1 MPRIRV
7 REVELF
13 QRPVRT
19 RFPFRYGKAV
29 VVEEPILHLRVRT
42 EIDGRPSTGVSAAAL
57 PPLWFDK
64 DPAKSHAD
72 NIADLLRSVRAA
84 AEVYLGAAPA
94 PAFELH
100 RAGEPEARR
109 RCEGLNDLTAGFG
122 VALLDAAAIDALC
135 RAASATFHGALKTD
149 LLGFGPLELPERPLD
164 RIEVRHTVGMAD
176 PITAADVREP
186 LNDGLPLT
194 LEDVVSAY
202 GVRWFKVKVSGDVEA
217 SLDRLRRIAGV
228 LRGDYRVTLDGNE
241 QFAAMEEAAAFVR
254 RVSNDPELREFW
266 AKTLWIEQPVE
277 RGAALEEEVH
287 EALEE
292 IDRLKPVIIDES
304 DGTDGD
310 VDRALLLGYRGISAK
325 NCKGVFRT
333 LHSHRR
339 TREACA
345 LLSSEDLMNIPVV
358 PLHQDLAVAAALG
371 IGHSERNGHH
381 YIRAFEYFSPRERE
395 STLRDYPSLYRT
407 LPSGLGALRIEDG
420 AMSVVEINRAPF
432 GVVAEPDWGALT
444 CC

>member
-1 MPRIRV
+1 MHRLRV
-7 REVELF
+7 RQVDVFL
-13 QRPVRT
+13 RPVRT
-19 RFPFRYGKAV
+19 RMPFRYGKAV
-29 VVEEPILHLRVRT
+29 VTEEPIAHLRVLA
-42 EIDGRPSTGVSAAAL
+42 EIDGQRALGVSAAAL

-64 DPAKSHAD
+64 DPSKTHAD

-84 AEVYLGAAPA
+84 ADVYTAAPA
-94 PAFELH
+94 ASAFALH
-100 RAGEPEARR
+100 QTCEAETRR
-109 RCEGLNDLTAGFG
+109 RLSGLNDLTAGFG

-135 RAASATFHGALKTD
+135 RATGTTFHGALRDD

-164 RIEVRHTVGMAD
+164 RVQVRHTVGMAD

-186 LNDGLPLT
+186 VGDGLPET
-194 LEDVVSAY
+194 LEDVAREY
-202 GVRWFKVKVSGDVEA
+202 GVRYYKVKVSGDVEG
-217 SLDRLRRIAGV
+217 SLDRLRRIAAV
-228 LRGDYRVTLDGNE
+228 LRGDYQVTLDGNE
-241 QFAAMEEAAAFVR
+241 QFDAMADAAAFVR
-254 RVSNDPELREFW
+254 RVSSEPALREFW

-277 RGAALEEEVH
+277 RSRALAEDVH

-292 IDRLKPVIIDES
+292 IDRVKPVIIDES
-304 DGTDGD
+304 DGTDAA
-310 VDRALLLGYRGISAK
+310 VDRALALGYRGISAK

-345 LLSSEDLMNIPVV
+345 VLSSEDLMNIPVV

-395 STLRDYPSLYRT
+395 STLREYPSLYRV
-407 LPSGLGALRIEDG
+407 LPSGLGAVKIVNG
-420 AMSVVEINRAPF
+420 AMSVVEINAAPF
-432 GVVAEPDWGALT
+432 GVYTEPDWDALT
-444 CC
+444 F